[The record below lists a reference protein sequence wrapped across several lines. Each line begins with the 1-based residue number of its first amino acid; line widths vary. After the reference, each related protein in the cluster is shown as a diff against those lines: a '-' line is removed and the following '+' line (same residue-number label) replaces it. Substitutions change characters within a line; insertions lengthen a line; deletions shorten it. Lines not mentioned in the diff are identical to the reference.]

1 MYVTVVETTSYD
13 ILLGIDFLS
22 AFGGAYDTYTEM
34 FKYRYVTPSGEIRT
48 HELKA
53 PCYTTST
60 SLYAYAYF
68 TGLINNGAKLHDVQ
82 GSNDNSIQ
90 EDEDDGFHT
99 SPLQQRTAS
108 TQLLALNSQAEKA
121 TRLRKEVEAANLA
134 RRESAVTRL
143 ACINPSS
150 LPLLFAYY

>member
-13 ILLGIDFLS
+13 ILLGMEFMS

-53 PCYTTST
+53 PCHTTAT

-68 TGLINNGAKLHDVQ
+68 TGLINNGAELHDVQ
-82 GSNDNSIQ
+82 GSNDNIIP
-90 EDEDDGFHT
+90 ENKDHGFYT
-99 SPLQQRTAS
+99 SPLQQRTDS
-108 TQLLALNSQAEKA
+108 IQLLALQSQA
-121 TRLRKEVEAANLA
+121 TRLSKEVEAANLA
-134 RRESAVTRL
+134 RRENAVARL

-150 LPLLFAYY
+150 LPLLLPTAR